1 MLKIGITG
9 GIGSGKSVVTNL
21 FRKLGVPVF
30 DSDLVARSLI
40 DSDPVIK
47 AQIIEAFGRDA
58 YLPENQGLNRKKIGG
73 LVFNNQQLLE
83 TLNKITHPPVI
94 KAAEDWVAIQN
105 EAFKSKMSEWSTGQS
120 GTQNSAIADLDQAKP
135 TSYLIKE
142 AALLFESGS
151 NRSLDFILG
160 IYADKATR
168 IQRIMDRDQLSFE
181 AANSRILK
189 QMDENEKMKRC
200 GGVIVNNG
208 QTLLW
213 PQVIAWHRQF
223 LQQSSK
229 AAVEV

>member
-21 FRKLGVPVF
+21 FRKLGVPIF

-47 AQIIEAFGRDA
+47 AQIIEAFGADA
-58 YLPENQGLNRKKIGG
+58 YLPGAQGLNRKKIGE
-73 LVFNNQQLLE
+73 LVFKNQQLLA

-105 EAFKSKMSEWSTGQS
+105 EAFESKMSKWPSRQS
-120 GTQNSAIADLDQAKP
+120 GTQNSAIAELDQAKP
-135 TSYLIKE
+135 IGYLIKE

-151 NRSLDFILG
+151 DSSLDFILG

-168 IQRIMDRDQLSFE
+168 IQRVIDRDQLSFE
-181 AANSRILK
+181 AAESRILK

-223 LQQSSK
+223 LQQCCKSS
-229 AAVEV
+229 VEV